1 MERDLT
7 TTEAD
12 GIRTARTPRYLQ
24 LAATLREAILKGDFA
39 GGKQFPTETA
49 LCERFSVSR
58 FTVREALRRLEAEGL
73 IARRRGSG
81 TTVQPAAAYG
91 GALHQPLSNVGEL
104 LQYARD
110 SMVSYHP
117 VEIGALPDHVAEQ
130 IGQPTPGQWHSF
142 RGVRRHPD
150 DRLPIAV
157 TDAYFH
163 EVLGDAIGLLDLDA
177 GTLFSQIEQL
187 AGVRIGKVTQ
197 DIQAIPAD
205 PETARDL
212 GIDEG
217 SPVLRILRSYF
228 DPKGKIFE
236 ISVSHHPGDRFAYA
250 MHIDVE
256 S

>member
-1 MERDLT
+1 MT

-12 GIRTARTPRYLQ
+12 TIRTARTPRYLQ

-81 TTVQPAAAYG
+81 TTAQPAAAYG

-104 LQYARD
+104 LQYARG
-110 SMVSYHP
+110 SMVSYKP
-117 VEIGALPDHVAEQ
+117 GEIGELPVRVAEL
-130 IGQPTPGQWHSF
+130 IGQPTPGLWHSF
-142 RGVRRHPD
+142 CGVRRHPD
-150 DRLPIAV
+150 NRLPIAV

-163 EVLGDAIGLLDLDA
+163 EVLGDAIDLLDLDA
-177 GTLFSQIEQL
+177 GTLSSQIEQL
-187 AGVRIGKVTQ
+187 VGVRICKVTQ
-197 DIQAIPAD
+197 HIQAIPAD

-212 GIDEG
+212 GVDEG
-217 SPVLRILRSYF
+217 CPCCVSCAAILIPRARFSRF
-228 DPKGKIFE
+228 L
-236 ISVSHHPGDRFAYA
+236 SATTPGDRFAYA